1 MKVPIDKLLEAVAVL
16 EKVPKV
22 NALPA
27 SHLLRI
33 TTSATLERIFFRA
46 SSSLHALAW
55 IDGQVGEAIR
65 AHVNRA
71 LFLQWVKGLKKTT
84 GDLTISEVDD
94 TLIVRAGRRS
104 GKFPLQEAVEGFEPW
119 PKKTAA
125 TKLELGGFDYDFIR
139 LALSYAGGEGIDP
152 SLDCVW
158 FTGDS
163 ILASNQLT
171 MFKATV
177 SGDWRGPI
185 PLDLIKAATPD
196 STLWRNTEAAR
207 VTFAGGSLYRT
218 YDRDTLKKFPEKHF
232 EKLFTLASKFKQGI
246 TLYPVSSILSLLREM
261 SQFANKSEAEDITV
275 DIDTESKLGKA
286 LFKVSTPSGTFRE
299 SLDATCPGDRLT
311 ILIPPLLPF
320 LSLCPADAAV
330 EILYGDK
337 TSPFLIKC
345 EHFNAQLLVS
355 RKVL

>member
-1 MKVPIDKLLEAVAVL
+1 MKIPIDKLLEVVAVL

-33 TTSATLERIFFRA
+33 ATNATVGRIFFRA
-46 SSSLHALAW
+46 ASSLQAQTW
-55 IDGQVGEAIR
+55 IEGQVGEAIR
-65 AHVNRA
+65 ANVNRA
-71 LFLQWVKGLKKTT
+71 LFLQWIKGLKKLS
-84 GDLTISEVDD
+84 GDLTISQVDD

-104 GKFPLQEAVEGFEPW
+104 GKFPLQESTEGFEPW
-119 PKKTAA
+119 PKTTKA
-125 TKLELGGFDYDFIR
+125 TQLDLGGFDYDFIR

-163 ILASNQLT
+163 LLASNQLT
-171 MFKATV
+171 MIKAPV
-177 SGDWRGPI
+177 SGNWRGPV
-185 PLDLIKAATPD
+185 PLDLLKAVTSD

-232 EKLFTLASKFKQGI
+232 EKLFALASKFKQGI
-246 TLYPVSSILSLLREM
+246 TLYPVGTVLALLREM
-261 SQFANKSEAEDITV
+261 SQFAHKSEAEDITV
-275 DIDTESKLGKA
+275 GIDTESKEGKA
-286 LFKVSTPSGTFRE
+286 LFVVSTPSGTFRE
-299 SLDATCPGDRLT
+299 SLDVTSPGDRLT
-311 ILIPPLLPF
+311 ILIPPLMPF

-345 EHFNAQLLVS
+345 ENLDAQLLVS